1 MPIQDPLTPFTRM
14 RAQGS
19 KDQQIIGL
27 CYRVANTLGHGFI
40 EKVYENALA
49 IELRRAKVAFVQQQ
63 SVEVFYEGAK
73 VGHDKADL
81 IVEGRVI
88 VEVKAIQALSD
99 IDVAQGLNYLR
110 ATGLPTCLLINFGKA
125 KIEVR
130 RLGMSPGKGAGE
142 IELEVKDI
150 K

>member
-1 MPIQDPLTPFTRM
+1 MSIQDPLT
-14 RAQGS
+14 
-19 KDQQIIGL
+19 QQIIGFS
-27 CYRVANTLGHGFI
+27 YRVANTLGHGFV

-49 IELRRAKVAFVQQQ
+49 FEFRKAKIAFAQQQ
-63 SVEVFYEGAK
+63 TVEVFYEGER
-73 VGHDKADL
+73 VGHYKADL

-99 IDVAQGLNYLR
+99 VDVAQGLNYLR

-130 RLGMSPGKGAGE
+130 RLGMSPGRGAGE
-142 IELEVKDI
+142 MELEVKDLL
-150 K
+150 

>member
-19 KDQQIIGL
+19 MDQQSIGL
-27 CYRVANTLGHGFI
+27 CYRIANTLGHGFA

-49 IELRRAKVAFVQQQ
+49 FEFRRAKIVFVQQQ
-63 SVEVFYEGAK
+63 SIEVFYEGEK
-73 VGHDKADL
+73 VGHYKADL

-99 IDVAQGLNYLR
+99 VDVAQGLNYLR

-130 RLGMSPGKGAGE
+130 RLGMSPGRGTGD

-150 K
+150 Q

>member
-1 MPIQDPLTPFTRM
+1 MPIQDPLT
-14 RAQGS
+14 
-19 KDQQIIGL
+19 QQIIGL
-27 CYRVANTLGHGFI
+27 CYRIANTLGHGFV

-49 IELRRAKVAFVQQQ
+49 FELRRAKIAFVQQQ
-63 SVEVFYEGAK
+63 SIEVFYEEEK
-73 VGHDKADL
+73 VGHFKADI

-130 RLGMSPGKGAGE
+130 RLGMGPGKGTGDM
-142 IELEVKDI
+142 ELEVKDI
-150 K
+150 Q

>member
-1 MPIQDPLTPFTRM
+1 MPIQDPLT
-14 RAQGS
+14 
-19 KDQQIIGL
+19 QQIIGL
-27 CYRVANTLGHGFI
+27 CYRIANTLGHGFV

-49 IELRRAKVAFVQQQ
+49 FELRRAKIAFVQQQ
-63 SVEVFYEGAK
+63 SIEVFYEEEK
-73 VGHDKADL
+73 VGHFKADI

-110 ATGLPTCLLINFGKA
+110 ATGLPTCLPINFGKA

-130 RLGMSPGKGAGE
+130 RLGMGPGKGTGDM
-142 IELEVKDI
+142 ELEVKDI
-150 K
+150 Q